1 MNRFCFVVVCSVINI
16 TCHAQRYD
24 RTRTYD
30 VIGLP
35 NGEEVWDCICK
46 AFPFILLGLTII
58 GLQLYGQKH
67 TAENSEDKGSWW
79 GCLGFVLIG
88 VGVIMMLP
96 LLAWVEAFF
105 VSVVSAF
112 GFIGLLCLI
121 WMWITGRL
129 GK

>member
-1 MNRFCFVVVCSVINI
+1 MLVALFSTVCH
-16 TCHAQRYD
+16 CHAQRYD

-79 GCLGFVLIG
+79 GCLVFVLIG

-121 WMWITGRL
+121 WMWITG
-129 GK
+129 